1 MSSKRIFQ
9 CIPYLKQ
16 NPWNLL
22 SIISHRKLL
31 DTSIKFCHFRPQHTS
46 FKLNVKNQLS
56 KIKKS
61 KTFPNQNFSRNFSII
76 LLLIY
81 KYFSPKGILCC
92 SRAFPLLYK
101 RILYVLTLT
110 PPISSLH
117 FSISSGDIILYTLK
131 NMFYLFP
138 IQYIFVF
145 LSYFM

>member
-1 MSSKRIFQ
+1 MHPLFKTKSLKSVEHNFSLKVTWYFNKILSFPHPAHLFQ
-9 CIPYLKQ
+9 IERKK
-16 NPWNLL
+16 
-22 SIISHRKLL
+22 SII
-31 DTSIKFCHFRPQHTS
+31 
-46 FKLNVKNQLS
+46 KNL
-56 KIKKS
+56 KS

-76 LLLIY
+76 LSLIY